1 MLGLPTRPVRR
12 ATTRTCMNLSLKTK
26 AALVTTLV
34 VLATVSLAG
43 GWLYHQ
49 QARDHVALLRS
60 QQDTLASAMA
70 ADVDYKL
77 AANLAVLTRAARR
90 VDEAVLANPQA
101 QARFFE
107 ASALRPPFNGVA
119 IVAADGMVA
128 LNDPPNPGP
137 VNIGDRDYFRQARV
151 TGQSTISA
159 PLMARSIGHPSVL
172 MTVPLFDADHR
183 FIGALAGGLDLLS
196 DNALGEMGRTHIG
209 ASGRY
214 EIVTRDPSPVYVM
227 HPDPALLLKPAT
239 NIATLDDFDTQRDFV
254 TRRTLRNAPW
264 ELRIVIPAREAHGPL
279 LRARHTLLLALL
291 LTGIGT
297 VLAVSAGLG
306 WLMRPLETLWRSMR
320 QQRLTPDVVVP
331 IDTHA
336 GDERGQLAREF
347 EGLMHE
353 LRAQRAEMAAVS
365 DTSPLGL
372 FRAGL
377 DGRLTYIN
385 DAYLR
390 IHGFANREEAAEG
403 WIGMLPPADQDEAR
417 KAWRKIVTEPVGM
430 HVTRRLQRADGRQ
443 IVVVVRSAPIVIDGQ
458 VQGHVGTVADVTER
472 IEGDR
477 ALRTQAAIFEATT
490 DYVIQTDRKG
500 RLLYVNPAAR
510 RMMGLALDAPIKHL
524 TALSFNPPATVA
536 RHAVEIT
543 PAAVEKGVWAG
554 ETVQWD
560 AQHHELLVSHLL
572 LAHKDRHGQVEA
584 FSAIMRDITAQTAA
598 QQALHRSE
606 AVLRSV
612 TEVVP
617 MAISVVDKTQ
627 RCVFVNQGFE
637 SWIGRSR
644 DELLGRTAREVLG
657 HAEYELRQP
666 WIERVLAGER
676 VTFERDDP
684 TREQHRHVRVDY
696 IPLYDETGEVEGFV
710 AVTTDIS
717 AARAEERRLRDLAQT
732 DPLTQVLNRTGFER
746 ALDDRAM
753 WVAQGATDTL
763 VALLYIDL
771 DRFKPVN
778 DLYGHAVGDQLLQMF
793 ATRLRHLVRPTDL
806 IARLGGDEF
815 AIVLD
820 GLHEEANA
828 MIVAGKVVAAAEQ
841 VFELP
846 SVPPL
851 QVSASVGVAF
861 WRPGDSGDGWP
872 QALERADTMLYRAKA
887 AGRGRA
893 IASTA

>member
-1 MLGLPTRPVRR
+1 
-12 ATTRTCMNLSLKTK
+12 MNLTLKTK

-43 GWLYHQ
+43 GWLYRQ

-70 ADVDYKL
+70 ANLDFKL
-77 AANLAVLTRAARR
+77 AASLAALAGAARR
-90 VDEAVLANPQA
+90 VDAAVLTSPAA

-107 ASALRPPFNGVA
+107 ANALRPPFNGVA
-119 IVAADGMVA
+119 IVGDDGMVA
-128 LNDPPNPGP
+128 LNDPPNTAP

-151 TGQSTISA
+151 TGQPTISA
-159 PLMARSIGHPSVL
+159 PVLSRSNGHPVVLMA
-172 MTVPLFDADHR
+172 VPLFDANHR

-196 DNALGEMGRTHIG
+196 DNALGDLGHAHVG
-209 ASGRY
+209 ASGHY
-214 EIVTRDPSPVYVM
+214 EVVTRDLSPLYVM
-227 HPDPALLLKPAT
+227 HPDPALLMKPAA
-239 NIATLDDFDTQRDFV
+239 NLATPDDLDTGRDFV
-254 TRRTLRNAPW
+254 TRRTLRHVPW
-264 ELRIVIPAREAHGPL
+264 ELRIVIPAHEAFGPL
-279 LRARHTLLLALL
+279 QRARRTLLLALL

-320 QQRLTPDVVVP
+320 EQRRTPDVVVP
-331 IDTHA
+331 IDTRA
-336 GDERGQLAREF
+336 NDERGQLAREF

-353 LRAQRAEMAAVS
+353 LRAQRAELAAVS

-377 DGRLTYIN
+377 DGRLSYVN

-390 IHGFANREEAAEG
+390 IHGFADRDEAAEG
-403 WIGMLPPADQDEAR
+403 WIGMLPKDDQDEAR
-417 KAWRKIVTEPVGM
+417 QAWRRIVTEPVGM
-430 HVTRRLQRADGRQ
+430 HVTRRLQRADGRT
-443 IVVVVRSAPIVIDGQ
+443 IVVVVRSAPIVIDGR

-490 DYVIQTDRKG
+490 DFVVQTDHKG

-510 RMMGLALDAPIKHL
+510 RMMGLAPDAPIKHL

-536 RHAVEIT
+536 RHAVEIVPT
-543 PAAVEKGVWAG
+543 AVDKGVWAG

-560 AQHHELLVSHLL
+560 AQHREVLVSHLL
-572 LAHKDRHGQVEA
+572 LAHKDRHGRVEA
-584 FSAIMRDITAQTAA
+584 FSAILRDITAQKSA

-606 AVLRSV
+606 AVLRSL

-617 MAISVVDKTQ
+617 MAIAVVDKTQ

-637 SWIGRSR
+637 AWVGRPR
-644 DELLGRTAREVLG
+644 DQLLGHTAEEVVG
-657 HAEYELRQP
+657 AEEYAIRRP

-676 VTFERDDP
+676 LTFERDDP
-684 TREQHRHVRVDY
+684 SREQHRHVRVDY
-696 IPLYDETGEVEGFV
+696 IPLFDEAGEVEGFV

-732 DPLTQVLNRTGFER
+732 DPLTQVLNRTGFQR
-746 ALDDRAM
+746 ALDDRA
-753 WVAQGATDTL
+753 ARAPDEAPDAL

-793 ATRLRHLVRPTDL
+793 ARRLRQLVRPTDL

-815 AIVLD
+815 VLVID

-828 MIVAGKVVAAAEQ
+828 MIVADKVVAAAELP
-841 VFELP
+841 FELP
-846 SVPPL
+846 AGTL
-851 QVSASVGVAF
+851 QVSASVGVAC
-861 WRPGDSGDGWP
+861 WRPGDAATAGGWT
-872 QALERADTMLYRAKA
+872 QALERADAMLYRAKA
-887 AGRGRA
+887 AGRGHA
-893 IASTA
+893 VANATMDA